1 MEDNDAQLQLKKR
14 ARRRLVGAVF
24 FVSVVALVLPMLMDH
39 DPRPPLQDV
48 EIRIPGQDEK
58 PFNPAMVAV
67 PQESEPTRSAGEA
80 AAPQP
85 AEAPPTRVA
94 EAPVPPVPPSV
105 EARPLDVAPAARV
118 VETVRTQPVIGVDGK
133 PKKPADA
140 PATEKPVVEK
150 PAAAKPAD
158 SKPTDSKPAKGAE
171 KAPEK
176 PLKPTPE
183 KKPEP
188 AAKAQP
194 EKKPEP
200 VKAAADDE
208 AKRAAAILAG
218 KPATAAS
225 APAAGGAHL
234 ILIGAFANEGNVV
247 TLRKKL
253 GELGIKTYTEPLDS
267 PQGKKIRVR
276 AGPFPNREAAD
287 KALAKMQKIG
297 VSGVVAP
304 KP

>member
-67 PQESEPTRSAGEA
+67 PQESEPARSAGEA
-80 AAPQP
+80 AAPL
-85 AEAPPTRVA
+85 AVEAAPRMA
-94 EAPVPPVPPSV
+94 EAPVQSSV

-118 VETVRTQPVIGVDGK
+118 VETVRTQPVLGADGK
-133 PKKPADA
+133 PKKPTDA
-140 PATEKPVVEK
+140 PATEKP
-150 PAAAKPAD
+150 AAKPAE
-158 SKPTDSKPAKGAE
+158 SKPAKSAE

-176 PLKPTPE
+176 PAKPTPE
-183 KKPEP
+183 KKPES
-188 AAKAQP
+188 AAKAP
-194 EKKPEP
+194 AEKKAEAAKP
-200 VKAAADDE
+200 AADDE
-208 AKRAAAILAG
+208 ARRAAAILAG
-218 KPATAAS
+218 KPVTAS
-225 APAAGGAHL
+225 TPAAGGAHL
-234 ILIGAFANEGNVV
+234 ILIGAFSNEANVV
-247 TLRKKL
+247 NLRKKL

-267 PQGKKIRVR
+267 PQGKKIRLR
-276 AGPFPNREAAD
+276 AGPFANREAAD
-287 KALAKMQKIG
+287 KALARMQKIG

>member
-67 PQESEPTRSAGEA
+67 PQESEPTRSGSEPP
-80 AAPQP
+80 APP
-85 AEAPPTRVA
+85 AE
-94 EAPVPPVPPSV
+94 PVPPRAAEPPLASAV

-118 VETVRTQPVIGVDGK
+118 VETVRTQPVLGADGK
-133 PKKPADA
+133 PKKA
-140 PATEKPVVEK
+140 PESAAAEK
-150 PAAAKPAD
+150 PAAPKPAD
-158 SKPTDSKPAKGAE
+158 NKPAKTTD
-171 KAPEK
+171 K
-176 PLKPTPE
+176 PQDKPAKPTPE

-188 AAKAQP
+188 AAKPLP

-200 VKAAADDE
+200 AKPAADDD

-218 KPATAAS
+218 KPSTAAT
-225 APAAGGAHL
+225 PAAGGAHL
-234 ILIGAFANEGNVV
+234 ILIGAFTNEANVV
-247 TLRKKL
+247 NLRKKL
-253 GELGIKTYTEPLDS
+253 GELGVKTYTEPLDS

>member
-67 PQESEPTRSAGEA
+67 PVESAPVRNESPVVVPAEMPARTSEA
-80 AAPQP
+80 APP
-85 AEAPPTRVA
+85 EAKTV
-94 EAPVPPVPPSV
+94 
-105 EARPLDVAPAARV
+105 DVAPAARV
-118 VETVRTQPVIGVDGK
+118 VETVRVQALPAASPEVKKAPEAV
-133 PKKPADA
+133 PEKPAPVKPVESK
-140 PATEKPVVEK
+140 PAKPVEKPVEK
-150 PAAAKPAD
+150 PAKPVA
-158 SKPTDSKPAKGAE
+158 
-171 KAPEK
+171 
-176 PLKPTPE
+176 E

-188 AAKAQP
+188 AKTAN
-194 EKKPEP
+194 
-200 VKAAADDE
+200 DE
-208 AKRAAAILAG
+208 EARRAAAILAG
-218 KPATAAS
+218 KSP
-225 APAAGGAHL
+225 APAAAPASGAPHL
-234 ILIGAFANEGNVV
+234 VLIGAFANEANVV
-247 TLRKKL
+247 NLRKKL

-267 PQGKKIRVR
+267 PQGRKIRVR
-276 AGPFPNREAAD
+276 AGPFPSREAAE

-297 VSGVVAP
+297 VSGVVAA

>member
-67 PQESEPTRSAGEA
+67 PQESEPARSAGEA
-80 AAPQP
+80 AAPQAVEAAP
-85 AEAPPTRVA
+85 RMAEVS
-94 EAPVPPVPPSV
+94 VQSSV

-118 VETVRTQPVIGVDGK
+118 VETVRTQPVLGADGK

-140 PATEKPVVEK
+140 PTTEK
-150 PAAAKPAD
+150 PAAKPAE
-158 SKPTDSKPAKGAE
+158 SKPSKSAE

-176 PLKPTPE
+176 PAKPTPE

-188 AAKAQP
+188 AAKAP
-194 EKKPEP
+194 AEKKAEAAKP
-200 VKAAADDE
+200 AADDE
-208 AKRAAAILAG
+208 ARRAAAILAG
-218 KPATAAS
+218 KAVTAS
-225 APAAGGAHL
+225 VPAAGGAHL
-234 ILIGAFANEGNVV
+234 ILIGAFSNEANVV
-247 TLRKKL
+247 NLRKKL

-287 KALAKMQKIG
+287 KALARMQKIG

>member
-39 DPRPPLQDV
+39 DPRPPVQDV

-67 PQESEPTRSAGEA
+67 PVESP
-80 AAPQP
+80 PDKP
-85 AEAPPTRVA
+85 LAPPV
-94 EAPVPPVPPSV
+94 EDKAPPPVEEKPT
-105 EARPLDVAPAARV
+105 ARV
-118 VETVRTQPVIGVDGK
+118 VEVTP
-133 PKKPADA
+133 PAADPPTPPRA
-140 PATEKPVVEK
+140 AEKPVEKAPVKVAEK
-150 PAAAKPAD
+150 PAP
-158 SKPTDSKPAKGAE
+158 
-171 KAPEK
+171 APEK
-176 PLKPTPE
+176 KTPVPE
-183 KKPEP
+183 KKTPAVAEKKAEPP
-188 AAKAQP
+188 AAKSQ
-194 EKKPEP
+194 
-200 VKAAADDE
+200 DD

-218 KPATAAS
+218 QSSAAAPA
-225 APAAGGAHL
+225 AAGGAHL
-234 ILIGAFANEGNVV
+234 ILIGAFANEANVANI
-247 TLRKKL
+247 RKKL
-253 GELGIKTYTEPLDS
+253 GEQGIKTFTETLDS

-287 KALAKMQKIG
+287 KALAKMKRIG

>member
-67 PQESEPTRSAGEA
+67 PQESEPARGAGEA
-80 AAPQP
+80 AAPQ
-85 AEAPPTRVA
+85 AVEAAPPMA
-94 EAPVPPVPPSV
+94 EAPVQSSV

-118 VETVRTQPVIGVDGK
+118 VETVRTQPVLGADGK

-140 PATEKPVVEK
+140 PTTEK
-150 PAAAKPAD
+150 PAAKPAE
-158 SKPTDSKPAKGAE
+158 SKPARNAE
-171 KAPEK
+171 KPPEK
-176 PLKPTPE
+176 PAKPSPE

-188 AAKAQP
+188 PAKPPAEKKAEAAKP
-194 EKKPEP
+194 
-200 VKAAADDE
+200 AADDE

-218 KPATAAS
+218 KPATAA
-225 APAAGGAHL
+225 PAASGAHL
-234 ILIGAFANEGNVV
+234 ILIGAFTNEANVV
-247 TLRKKL
+247 NLRKKL

-267 PQGKKIRVR
+267 PQGRKIRVR
-276 AGPFPNREAAD
+276 AGPFPNRDAAD
-287 KALAKMQKIG
+287 TALARMQKIG